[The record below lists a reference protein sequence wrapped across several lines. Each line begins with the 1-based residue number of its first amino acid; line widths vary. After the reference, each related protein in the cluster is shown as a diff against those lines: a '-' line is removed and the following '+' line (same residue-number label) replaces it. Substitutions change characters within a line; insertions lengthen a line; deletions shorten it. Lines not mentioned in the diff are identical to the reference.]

1 MAILK
6 NMDADKKK
14 MALGMFNKVMGSSK
28 TGQIIQIIESFQKN
42 AKVVRVAK
50 KFFNRL
56 MNTKAGKVMSFFDK
70 LKTIPD
76 AKMNKLK
83 KKGIIFESRL
93 HNYVQK
99 RLRSVLIPLKENTY
113 NANTKMKYCI
123 ERLIR
128 ACMG

>member
-1 MAILK
+1 
-6 NMDADKKK
+6 
-14 MALGMFNKVMGSSK
+14 MALGIFNKVMGSSQ
-28 TGQIIQIIESFQKN
+28 TGQIIQIIELFQKN
-42 AKVVRVAK
+42 SKVVKVAK

-76 AKMNKLK
+76 AKLNKLK
-83 KKGIIFESRL
+83 KKGIIFESKL
-93 HNYVQK
+93 HNFVHK
-99 RLRSVLIPLKENTY
+99 RLRSVLVPLKESTY
-113 NANTKMKYCI
+113 TANTKMKYCI

>member
-1 MAILK
+1 
-6 NMDADKKK
+6 
-14 MALGMFNKVMGSSK
+14 MALGMFNKVLGSSK
-28 TGQIIQIIESFQKN
+28 TGQVIQIIELFQKN

-99 RLRSVLIPLKENTY
+99 RLRSVLIPFKENTY
-113 NANTKMKYCI
+113 NATTKMKYCI